1 MSRMQPVV
9 WMFGVASAIALSANS
24 FAGEGSKPKTRAEF
38 VKAIAN
44 VKEGMMEAEVLA
56 LLGKPDDVRT
66 HRDPGGISTTRT
78 KEIWRYGTDG
88 HLTCATLGCVY
99 IDKAG
104 KAQYVYGGYGSPPDE
119 KTFNET
125 ELRRLLRIIDKAPGY
140 DSAYGYDP
148 RRIVQAVNALQPLGK
163 EKALAALGEY
173 LRVASRFHD
182 SGREGVFLILRC
194 LFDVPA
200 DPGFMPHMYC
210 GAPSMSPP
218 EDPKKAP
225 RFPIVIQGDVPLLL
239 ITGYNLAGHPEQPES
254 HLEYFRKHG
263 QVRKQPLVPT
273 DDPLA
278 LLKEVTDVDW
288 IRKTARGE
296 YDKLLVANQL
306 LNMIDSVHRMEPV
319 RHGIKFWVKD
329 DVEKHW
335 KEIQDKVAKLDI
347 RWSRDQQC
355 YVFKDGTRLPEPASK
370 IRQREIWKLDGLNG
384 EAEAIVER
392 TDPKHVFIS
401 LHWSGKSD
409 QGIPMHELTAF
420 VKKDKNR
427 VLEKTSKVSTAVTG
441 TDEAYRTEGFS
452 VELPEG
458 AEIQLRIVVGKRDE
472 TSPVYV
478 P

>member
-1 MSRMQPVV
+1 MSCTQSVV
-9 WMFGVASAIALSANS
+9 WFLGAALTIALPASG
-24 FAGEGSKPKTRAEF
+24 FAGGASKSKTRAEF
-38 VKAIAN
+38 VKAIAQVN
-44 VKEGMMEAEVLA
+44 EGMTEAEVLA
-56 LLGKPDDVRT
+56 LLGKPDDIRT

-88 HLTCATLGCVY
+88 HLTFATLGCVY

-104 KAQYVYGGYGSPPDE
+104 KAQYVYGGRGSPPDE
-119 KTFNET
+119 KALGEK
-125 ELRRLLRIIDKAPGY
+125 ELRQLLRIIDKAPGY
-140 DSAYGYDP
+140 SSAYGYDP
-148 RRIVQAVNALQPLGK
+148 RRIVVAVNVLQPLGK
-163 EKALAALGEY
+163 EKAVAVLGEY
-173 LRVASRFHD
+173 LRVASGFHD

-218 EDPKKAP
+218 EDAKKAP

-239 ITGYNLAGHPEQPES
+239 ITGYTLAGRAEQPES

-263 QVRKQPLVPT
+263 QIRNQPLVPT
-273 DDPLA
+273 NEPLA
-278 LLKEVTDVDW
+278 LLKEVMGIDW
-288 IRKTARGE
+288 LRKNTRGE

-306 LNMIDSVHRMEPV
+306 LNMIDSVHRSEPTRRGV
-319 RHGIKFWVKD
+319 KFWVEK

-335 KEIQDKVAKLDI
+335 KEIQEKVAKLDI
-347 RWSRDQQC
+347 RWSRDKQC
-355 YVFKDGTRLPEPASK
+355 YVFKDDTRLPEPVSK

-384 EAEAIVER
+384 EAEVIMER
-392 TDPKHVFIS
+392 IDAKNVSIGLS
-401 LHWSGKSD
+401 WSGKSD
-409 QGIPMHELTAF
+409 KGLPAHKLTAF
-420 VKKDKNR
+420 VNSDKNR
-427 VLEKTSKVSTAVTG
+427 VLEKTSTSSVSGSGNNESFRMESFT
-441 TDEAYRTEGFS
+441 

-458 AEIQLRIVVGKRDE
+458 AEIQLRIVVGNRDE